1 MGLYIL
7 NAFQMD
13 FVPYAGMRF
22 LFNEDYVVN
31 SVTYAVGNRTLF
43 VRFEEKVI
51 DDLI

>member
-1 MGLYIL
+1 
-7 NAFQMD
+7 MD